1 MTDFQNFIGNF
12 VKEITVMRNHDHNA
26 FKPVQIILQ
35 PGYHLVIQM
44 VGRLIQNQHIRRV
57 YQSSG
62 QSYTLLLA
70 TRKLL
75 HRDIMF
81 CNPQLIQNIS
91 GLAFCAPVL
100 LPFPISHIVLYN
112 GTFWKIRHLRQI
124 GDTKAILGNHLS
136 LICLLFPCNDFQQS
150 TFSSSIDS
158 NDSDFIPIMDSIGNI
173 IKNLFISKNLA
184 YMFNV
189 QYIHKNHNSFF
200 TIHWHLFQ
208 YFPPLSVSFFLKT
221 MDPV

>member
-1 MTDFQNFIGNF
+1 MTDLQNFIGNF
-12 VKEITVMRNHDHNA
+12 VKEITIMRNHDHNA
-26 FKPVQIILQ
+26 FKAVQIILQ

-62 QSYTLLLA
+62 QSDTLLLS

-91 GLAFCAPVL
+91 GLTFRAPVL

-124 GDTKAILGNHLS
+124 SDTKTILGNHLS
-136 LICLLFPCNDFQQS
+136 LISLLFPCNDFQQS

-173 IKNLFISKNLA
+173 IKNLFISKDLA

-200 TIHWHLFQ
+200 TIHRHLFQ

>member
-1 MTDFQNFIGNF
+1 MADLQNFIGNF
-12 VKEITVMRNHDHNA
+12 VKKITVMRNHDHNA
-26 FKPVQIILQ
+26 FKAVQIILQ

-62 QSYTLLLA
+62 QCDTLLL
-70 TRKLL
+70 TTGKLF
-75 HRDIMF
+75 HRDIVF
-81 CNPQLIQNIS
+81 CNPQLVQNIS
-91 GLAFCAPVL
+91 GFTFRAPVL

-124 GDTKAILGNHLS
+124 SDTKTILGNHLS
-136 LICLLFPCNDFQQS
+136 LISLLFPCNDFQQS

-173 IKNLFISKNLA
+173 IKNLFISKDLA

>member
-26 FKPVQIILQ
+26 FKPVQVILQ
-35 PGYHLVIQM
+35 PGYHLIIQM

-62 QSYTLLLA
+62 QSYTLLLS

-91 GLAFCAPVL
+91 GLTFRAPVL

-112 GTFWKIRHLRQI
+112 GTFWKIWHLRQI

-150 TFSSSIDS
+150 TFSCSIDS
-158 NDSDFIPIMDSIGNI
+158 NDSDFIPIMNSIGNI